1 MCVKERERER
11 VAAILRNMETR
22 GNYGIF
28 INGKLYVMFNHMD
41 SYSEAPGLGRA
52 LAVELKWANESRD
65 VEEGDRKHEI
75 LQ

>member
-1 MCVKERERER
+1 
-11 VAAILRNMETR
+11 METR

-65 VEEGDRKHEI
+65 VEEGDRKH
-75 LQ
+75 